1 MEARVHLNQKEFFSY
16 WNYEKTTTI
25 YQVTGGNTP
34 TLVVERMKGHFLK
47 NSTPQENIRISRLR
61 KTTKL
66 IQKENFKPEIKAIT
80 ENIQDEFYQSE
91 NKQSKRAKFCAKI
104 RWKLE
109 CQKYLKIFFNVLER
123 RNLPNQTIF
132 EL

>member
-1 MEARVHLNQKEFFSY
+1 M
-16 WNYEKTTTI
+16 
-25 YQVTGGNTP
+25 TGGNTP

-47 NSTPQENIRISRLR
+47 NSTPQENIRISRSYEVY
-61 KTTKL
+61 TKR
-66 IQKENFKPEIKAIT
+66 IT

-91 NKQSKRAKFCAKI
+91 KKQSKRAKFCAKI

-109 CQKYLKIFFNVLER
+109 CQKYLKTFFNVLER

>member
-1 MEARVHLNQKEFFSY
+1 M
-16 WNYEKTTTI
+16 
-25 YQVTGGNTP
+25 TGGNTP

-47 NSTPQENIRISRLR
+47 NSTPQRILEFLEA
-61 KTTKL
+61 TKL

-91 NKQSKRAKFCAKI
+91 KKQSKRAKFCAKI

-109 CQKYLKIFFNVLER
+109 CQKYLKTFFNVLER
-123 RNLPNQTIF
+123 RNLPNRTIF